1 MNKKVPQ
8 RMCIAC
14 RLMQDKRQLLRVVY
28 QENSLV
34 DADKTGKKPGR
45 GAYICYN
52 QQCLIKAK
60 KIKAI
65 ERALNVKGPDINWPS
80 IEQAI
85 MGEE

>member
-14 RLMQDKRQLLRVVY
+14 RIMQDKKQLLRVVC
-28 QENSLV
+28 QADGLV
-34 DADKTGKKPGR
+34 NFDASGKKPGR
-45 GAYICYN
+45 GAYICHDL
-52 QQCLIKAK
+52 QCLNKAK

-65 ERALNVKGPDINWPS
+65 ERALDVKGPDINWPG

-85 MGEE
+85 VGE